1 MAELETLLGSL
12 PEGLRTPLAD
22 EYKKLTQNYM
32 EHRWEPAE
40 LSAGKICEIVYS
52 IIKGHSDGNYPTAP
66 SKPKNMVAACR
77 QLENEASLPR
87 SFQILIP
94 RMLPALYE
102 IRNNR
107 GVGHVGSDVNANTV
121 DATLM
126 LTMVNWIMAELVRVF
141 HTGTLEDAQ
150 IAVDAL
156 AQRSTPLIWDSKGF
170 KKVLSPNMNLK
181 DQILLLTSAT
191 DKEVTI
197 NELMKWTES
206 TNKTYYKKILKEL
219 HKERL
224 IHLDEQN
231 GKINLLPAG
240 SKKVTSIVEQHAKNI
255 TNQ

>member
-1 MAELETLLGSL
+1 MAELETLLGAL
-12 PEGLRTPLAD
+12 AEGLRTPLVR
-22 EYKKLTQNYM
+22 EYKNLTQNYM

-52 IIKGHSDGNYPTAP
+52 IISGHADGNYPTTP
-66 SKPKNMVAACR
+66 SKPKNMVTACR

-107 GVGHVGSDVNANTV
+107 GVGHVGGDINANTV

-126 LTMVNWIMAELVRVF
+126 FTMVNWIIAELVRVF
-141 HTGTLEDAQ
+141 HAGSLEDAQ

-156 AQRSTPLIWDSKGF
+156 AQRSTPLVWDSNGL

-181 DQILLLTSAT
+181 DQILLLASST
-191 DKEVTI
+191 DKEI
-197 NELMKWTES
+197 KIDELMKWTES
-206 TNKTYYKKILKEL
+206 TNKTYYKKILKHL
-219 HKERL
+219 HKEKL
-224 IHLDEQN
+224 IHLDVQS
-231 GKINLLPAG
+231 GIINLLPAG
-240 SKKVTSIVEQHAKNI
+240 SKKAASIVEQYTK
-255 TNQ
+255 T

>member
-1 MAELETLLGSL
+1 MAELKTLLGAL
-12 PEGLRTPLAD
+12 PEGLRTPLIR
-22 EYKKLTQNYM
+22 EYKMLTKNYM

-52 IIKGHSDGNYPTAP
+52 IISGHVDRNYPATP

-94 RMLPALYE
+94 KMLPALYE

-107 GVGHVGSDVNANTV
+107 GVGHIGSDVNANTV

-150 IAVDAL
+150 IAVDVL
-156 AQRSTPLIWDSKGF
+156 AQRSTPLIWDSNRF

-181 DQILLLTSAT
+181 DQIILLTSST

-197 NELMKWTES
+197 NDLMEWTES
-206 TNKTYYKKILKEL
+206 TNKTYYRKILKDL
-219 HKERL
+219 HKQKL
-224 IHLDEQN
+224 IHFDAQN
-231 GKINLLPAG
+231 GKIYLLPAG
-240 SKKVTSIVEQHAKNI
+240 SNIVTSIIEQHAK
-255 TNQ
+255 T